1 MSARAAPAPW
11 RGVRRPAPAARRLE
25 SARRRLT
32 LCMMAFIAALGAIA
46 LRLADLAALSLG
58 AGDARVVA
66 DAAPRAELVDRRGV
80 TLAGNYKAFA
90 LVVRP
95 HQLVKAPAELAPRIA
110 ALTGQD
116 PADVLAEL
124 THPSGF
130 RYIARRVRPAVAEA
144 VANLGDPGIE
154 LHREPDRLY
163 PNLMLAAHTVGY
175 ANVDGEGQAGV
186 ERALDRGLAGADGGA
201 VALSID
207 ARVQSALEEALADGM
222 SRHQAL
228 GASGVILDVH
238 SGEVL
243 AMASLPSFNP
253 NRVADFDPAAR
264 FNRATQG
271 VYELGSTFKAFTIA
285 MALETG
291 ASTPEELHDARTP
304 IRIGRFTIND
314 SKPRRA
320 PVTLGEVLAYSSNV
334 ATGRLAERMGPKVQ
348 RDYFKLLGLLD
359 PLPIELPERGRP
371 LFPAETSRVSMLTM
385 SYGHGIAVTPVHLA
399 TAWAALVNGGVWRP
413 ATLIRQA
420 PGAPRPGRRVFS
432 EETSRTINA
441 MLRLTV
447 QHGTGRKA
455 DEPGYRIGGKTGTAE
470 KPEAGGYNRKALIT
484 TFAAAFPM
492 DAPRYVVVATLDEP
506 RPTPETFG
514 QASAAWNAAPVVR
527 EVVARTAPILGVPP
541 EPARDLDTAWLR
553 APRDVPATATA
564 TANANSSRAATARAK
579 AGPAATTAAA
589 APAAAS
595 AARAG

>member
-11 RGVRRPAPAARRLE
+11 RGVRRDAPATRRLE
-25 SARRRLT
+25 SARRRLA
-32 LCMMAFIAALGAIA
+32 LCMLLFVAALGAIT
-46 LRLADLAALSLG
+46 LRLADLAVLSLHG
-58 AGDARVVA
+58 GDERVVA
-66 DAAPRAELVDRRGV
+66 RAEPRAELVDRRGV
-80 TLAGNYKAFA
+80 TLAANYKAYA
-90 LVVRP
+90 LVARP
-95 HQLVKAPAELAPRIA
+95 HELVKPPAELAASIA

-116 PADVLAEL
+116 PAVVLAEL
-124 THPSGF
+124 THDSGF
-130 RYIARRVRPAVAEA
+130 RYIARRVRPSVAEA
-144 VANLGDPGIE
+144 VAKLGDPGIE
-154 LHREPDRLY
+154 LHREADRLY

-175 ANVDGEGQAGV
+175 ANVDGKGQAGA
-186 ERALDRGLAGADGGA
+186 ERALDRGLATADGGA

-207 ARVQSALEEALADGM
+207 ARVQSALEEALAEGM
-222 SRHQAL
+222 ARHQAI
-228 GASGVILDVH
+228 GASGVILDVDT
-238 SGEVL
+238 GEVL

-253 NRVADFDPAAR
+253 NSVADFDPAAR

-291 ASTPEELHDARTP
+291 ASTSEELHDARTP
-304 IRIGRFTIND
+304 IHIGRFTIND

-359 PLPIELPERGRP
+359 PVPIELPERGRP
-371 LFPAETSRVSMLTM
+371 LFPAATSRVSMLTM

-399 TAWAALVNGGVWRP
+399 SAWAALVNGGVWRP
-413 ATLIRQA
+413 ATLIRQ
-420 PGAPRPGRRVFS
+420 PQGAVRPGRRVFS
-432 EETSRTINA
+432 EETSRTMNA

-455 DEPGYRIGGKTGTAE
+455 EAPGYRIGGKTGTAE

-492 DAPRYVVVATLDEP
+492 DAPRYVVIATLDEP
-506 RPTPETFG
+506 KPTPETFG

-553 APRDVPATATA
+553 APRAGQA
-564 TANANSSRAATARAK
+564 SAA
-579 AGPAATTAAA
+579 
-589 APAAAS
+589 AAAS
-595 AARAG
+595 ASATVAAPTAARAG